1 MDLAE
6 HGDEALVVDLL
17 FLGGERLAAAELFEH
32 VVNAGEREAGMLLL
46 LPLAVRIEPLAER
59 ADALLERG
67 FGEISPA
74 SSRSAIPAP
83 FRNPPCCGSG
93 ELHRG
98 P

>member
-6 HGDEALVVDLL
+6 DGDEALVVDLL
-17 FLGGERLAAAELFEH
+17 FLGCERLAAAELFEH
-32 VVNAGEREAGMLLL
+32 VVYAGEREAGILLL
-46 LPLAVRIEPLAER
+46 LPLAVRIKTLAEC

-67 FGEISPA
+67 FGEITPA
-74 SSRSAIPAP
+74 SSRTSIPAP

-93 ELHRG
+93 ELHRA